1 MNLQKK
7 ISYVKSTSPNLSKYK
22 VSYKDKKILVFV
34 TKNALF
40 EYFKTE
46 TLKNGWNVWNQPPQI
61 SHNAVFLENMYRLLF
76 FLGCKLEKLSRYLR
90 SSLSKMSKRKVLCRI
105 WDQKCIFWV
114 ILDWNLKEL
123 LYFKPVPPNLSNFRA
138 KIKLLKFETKN
149 ASCEY
154 FRIVSSNKSK
164 CKVLSKSK
172 NPWILG
178 PKMPYLGVLEL

>member
-1 MNLQKK
+1 M
-7 ISYVKSTSPNLSKYK
+7 
-22 VSYKDKKILVFV
+22 

-46 TLKNGWNVWNQPPQI
+46 TLKNGWNVWNQPSQI
-61 SHNAVFLENMYRLLF
+61 SHNAVLLENIYRILF

-105 WDQKCIFWV
+105 WDQKRIFWV

-154 FRIVSSNKSK
+154 FRIVILINYCCIWNPRPRISQNAKFCPKVKILEFWDQK
-164 CKVLSKSK
+164 CL
-172 NPWILG
+172 I
-178 PKMPYLGVLEL
+178 